1 MMKYY
6 IGIDYG
12 ASSLC
17 IMLECNDGKRFQVKT
32 FSDAY
37 SIYGAGGVSG
47 RILASINGII
57 QDNCLES
64 KDCKGICIGVAGA
77 RKVSQQAEIEKAL
90 RLENAV
96 VKSDGEIALYSA
108 FGESDGAI
116 LICGTGSAI
125 YGKSDGKLHRSGGWG
140 RIIGDVGSGY
150 EIGLMV
156 LRTLSEEYD
165 RYKKI
170 CYSSL
175 SKRIYDKFKIHGE
188 NLITKV
194 YQEGFDIASIA
205 KFIIE
210 DSEEDTYFYLR
221 LGAERLVEQINIFQ
235 SNFKK
240 EFPLVFSG
248 SLIRQKNRY
257 SELLKKMINEKCEG
271 VKVMDKDIIP
281 EEGAIYL
288 AKKYFK

>member
-12 ASSLC
+12 ASNLC

-96 VKSDGEIALYSA
+96 VKSDGEIA
-108 FGESDGAI
+108 
-116 LICGTGSAI
+116 
-125 YGKSDGKLHRSGGWG
+125 
-140 RIIGDVGSGY
+140 
-150 EIGLMV
+150 
-156 LRTLSEEYD
+156 
-165 RYKKI
+165 
-170 CYSSL
+170 
-175 SKRIYDKFKIHGE
+175 
-188 NLITKV
+188 
-194 YQEGFDIASIA
+194 
-205 KFIIE
+205 
-210 DSEEDTYFYLR
+210 
-221 LGAERLVEQINIFQ
+221 
-235 SNFKK
+235 
-240 EFPLVFSG
+240 
-248 SLIRQKNRY
+248 
-257 SELLKKMINEKCEG
+257 
-271 VKVMDKDIIP
+271 
-281 EEGAIYL
+281 
-288 AKKYFK
+288 